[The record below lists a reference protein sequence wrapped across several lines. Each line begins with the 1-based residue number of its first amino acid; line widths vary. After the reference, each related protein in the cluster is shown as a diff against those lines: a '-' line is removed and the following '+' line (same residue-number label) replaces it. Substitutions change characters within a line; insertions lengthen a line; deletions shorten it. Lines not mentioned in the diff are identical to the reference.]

1 MLSLLHF
8 VHYLSFEYIK
18 TNQYIKTNNFLYYTF
33 LSSLVL
39 YKEL

>member
-8 VHYLSFEYIK
+8 VHYSSFEYIK
-18 TNQYIKTNNFLYYTF
+18 TNQFLYYTF